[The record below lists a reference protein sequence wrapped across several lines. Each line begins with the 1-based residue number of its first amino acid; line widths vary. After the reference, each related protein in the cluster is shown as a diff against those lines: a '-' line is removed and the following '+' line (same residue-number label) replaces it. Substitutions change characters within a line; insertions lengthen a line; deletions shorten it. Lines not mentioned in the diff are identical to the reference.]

1 MSSQRA
7 KELRALALSLS
18 LVNDDLKN
26 KRYLRKS
33 EFYKESDRYKKE
45 REARRLAALN
55 LAKELSSKTPTISAA
70 LVNAVHNAPPEIVGH
85 GGDEEIKEGDIR
97 TSFGPEEKIKDKS
110 ISGTIAEIK
119 ELSKGYSDKEL
130 EDVINSLQPIPE
142 QKPEAKPLDTK
153 EIRLRKAVFSEL
165 IDRKISRI
173 KKSPTSANNIT
184 NQELQNM
191 NMIQIQ
197 KLINEYSML
206 KQREEF
212 DDIPLTDETKSTMRK
227 HTTILK
233 TRIKK
238 LESQKEA
245 EEELKL
251 RAVARKPRTK
261 SQKVVPI
268 ETAPKTPVRPTLT
281 RISTPQEV
289 FEATKDL
296 TFDDDDDG
304 ESKSEE
310 PAAPKKR
317 GPGRPRK
324 KPVDTGPKRPVG
336 RPRKKPVDTG
346 PKRPVG
352 RPRKKKPEEEF
363 PELEKIMRQRS
374 EGSDTGIIELSKSLS
389 GMSGAEAPTA
399 IEGEGLK
406 DYMNY
411 MKGKKP
417 TKDMK
422 KLILL
427 IGSQRAGNNS
437 FKLKVE
443 IEKLI
448 HKIKHDLEDKIQKQK
463 SKSSKEQLKAIEL
476 EKRKLLIREA
486 AKKQLRDEARF
497 KLK

>member
-70 LVNAVHNAPPEIVGH
+70 LINAVQNAPPEVIGH
-85 GGDEEIKEGDIR
+85 ARDEEIKEGDFKT
-97 TSFGPEEKIKDKS
+97 TSVVAANIFDLIGQTKSLTESGIQEAIKNLQKIPEERAAAKRERGLSDELFSEILDRRIAAVNKNFNNAVA
-110 ISGTIAEIK
+110 ISPEQLQRASRSQLIRLKRRYQEMDGEDVPTIA
-119 ELSKGYSDKEL
+119 DA
-130 EDVINSLQPIPE
+130 
-142 QKPEAKPLDTK
+142 AKIIDEHLDII
-153 EIRLRKAVFSEL
+153 EERLGLMER
-165 IDRKISRI
+165 
-173 KKSPTSANNIT
+173 
-184 NQELQNM
+184 QE
-191 NMIQIQ
+191 
-197 KLINEYSML
+197 K
-206 KQREEF
+206 
-212 DDIPLTDETKSTMRK
+212 
-227 HTTILK
+227 
-233 TRIKK
+233 
-238 LESQKEA
+238 A
-245 EEELKL
+245 EEELKS
-251 RAVARKPRTK
+251 RAIAKPTKPRLTRKPTPPAGPPPPPKRGRGRPK
-261 SQKVVPI
+261 SKEVAERKQMAKEDINVLD
-268 ETAPKTPVRPTLT
+268 PKPKRG
-281 RISTPQEV
+281 R
-289 FEATKDL
+289 
-296 TFDDDDDG
+296 G
-304 ESKSEE
+304 R
-310 PAAPKKR
+310 PKKTKE
-317 GPGRPRK
+317 PIVSQSESDK
-324 KPVDTGPKRPVG
+324 K
-336 RPRKKPVDTG
+336 
-346 PKRPVG
+346 
-352 RPRKKKPEEEF
+352 
-363 PELEKIMRQRS
+363 LEKLLRQRS
-374 EGSDTGIIELSKSLS
+374 EGLDTDPNIIKLKRAESAPTR
-389 GMSGAEAPTA
+389 MIQTAAEAGTP
-399 IEGEGLK
+399 IVGEGLK

-486 AKKQLRDEARF
+486 AKKQMAYEKSLAQY
-497 KLK
+497 

>member
-45 REARRLAALN
+45 REARKKAALN
-55 LAKELSSKTPTISAA
+55 LATELMTKTPTISAA
-70 LVNAVHNAPPEIVGH
+70 LINAVHNAPAEIVGH

-110 ISGTIAEIK
+110 ISGTFAEIK

-130 EDVINSLQPIPE
+130 EDVINSLKPIPE
-142 QKPEAKPLDTK
+142 QKPEAKQLDTK
-153 EIRLRKAVFSEL
+153 EIRLRKSVFSEL

-173 KKSPTSANNIT
+173 EKSPTSVNNIT
-184 NQELQNM
+184 NQELQTM
-191 NMIQIQ
+191 NMEQIQ
-197 KLINEYSML
+197 KLLSAYSIL
-206 KQREEF
+206 KQREDF
-212 DDIPLTDETKSTMRK
+212 DDIPLTAETKSTMRK

-233 TRIKK
+233 TRIQK
-238 LESQKEA
+238 LDAQEAA

-251 RAVARKPRTK
+251 RAVGRKPRTK

-268 ETAPKTPVRPTLT
+268 ETPLEKPKNTRLIRKPSPPARPPPVPT
-281 RISTPQEV
+281 
-289 FEATKDL
+289 
-296 TFDDDDDG
+296 
-304 ESKSEE
+304 
-310 PAAPKKR
+310 KR
-317 GPGRPRK
+317 GRGRPKSKEVAERK
-324 KPVDTGPKRPVG
+324 QM
-336 RPRKKPVDTG
+336 
-346 PKRPVG
+346 
-352 RPRKKKPEEEF
+352 
-363 PELEKIMRQRS
+363 ELEEQLLKPPAKAVP
-374 EGSDTGIIELSKSLS
+374 IIER
-389 GMSGAEAPTA
+389 GAEADAP
-399 IEGEGLK
+399 IVGEGLK

-427 IGSQRAGNNS
+427 IGSQQAGNNS
-437 FKLKVE
+437 FKLKIE

-448 HKIKHDLEDKIQKQK
+448 HKIKHDLEDKISKQK
-463 SKSSKEQLKAIEL
+463 AKSAKQQVKAIEL
-476 EKRKLLIREA
+476 EKRKIMVRREA
-486 AKKQLRDEARF
+486 KRRMMEEAKF
-497 KLK
+497 K

>member
-45 REARRLAALN
+45 REARKKAALN
-55 LAKELSSKTPTISAA
+55 LATELMTKTPTISAA
-70 LVNAVHNAPPEIVGH
+70 LINAVHNAPAEIVGH

-110 ISGTIAEIK
+110 ISGTFAEIK

-130 EDVINSLQPIPE
+130 EDVINSLKPIPE
-142 QKPEAKPLDTK
+142 QKPEAKQLDTK
-153 EIRLRKAVFSEL
+153 EIRLRKSVFSEL

-173 KKSPTSANNIT
+173 EKSPTSVNNIT
-184 NQELQNM
+184 NQELQTM
-191 NMIQIQ
+191 NMEQIQ
-197 KLINEYSML
+197 KLLSAYSIL
-206 KQREEF
+206 KQREDF
-212 DDIPLTDETKSTMRK
+212 DDIPLTAETKSTMRK

-233 TRIKK
+233 TRIQK
-238 LESQKEA
+238 LDAQEAA

-251 RAVARKPRTK
+251 RAVGRKPRTK

-268 ETAPKTPVRPTLT
+268 ETPLEKPKNTRLIRKPSPPARPPPVPT
-281 RISTPQEV
+281 
-289 FEATKDL
+289 
-296 TFDDDDDG
+296 
-304 ESKSEE
+304 
-310 PAAPKKR
+310 KR
-317 GPGRPRK
+317 GRGRPKSKEVAERK
-324 KPVDTGPKRPVG
+324 QM
-336 RPRKKPVDTG
+336 
-346 PKRPVG
+346 
-352 RPRKKKPEEEF
+352 
-363 PELEKIMRQRS
+363 ELEEQLLDPPAKAVP
-374 EGSDTGIIELSKSLS
+374 IIER
-389 GMSGAEAPTA
+389 GAEADAP
-399 IEGEGLK
+399 IVGEGLK

-427 IGSQRAGNNS
+427 IGSQQAGNNS
-437 FKLKVE
+437 FKLKIE

-448 HKIKHDLEDKIQKQK
+448 HKIKHDLEDKISKQK
-463 SKSSKEQLKAIEL
+463 AKSAKQQVKAIEL
-476 EKRKLLIREA
+476 EKRKIMVRREA
-486 AKKQLRDEARF
+486 KRRMMEEAKF
-497 KLK
+497 K